1 MIGCGEDT
9 DEHQNVPD
17 YDAEHSEA
25 VLYHVRV
32 LEELE
37 ETEEALR
44 LLDISAKSRVI
55 TDRVAIMETRGT
67 FVFLFLSSDVLL
79 RAFLKSASYV
89 NMEA

>member
-1 MIGCGEDT
+1 M
-9 DEHQNVPD
+9 PD

-44 LLDISAKSRVI
+44 LLDISAKSRAI

-67 FVFLFLSSDVLL
+67 FLYI
-79 RAFLKSASYV
+79 AFQDRYLALDLERSVGMMCA
-89 NMEA
+89 EQLICHT

>member
-1 MIGCGEDT
+1 MVGCGEDT
-9 DEHQNVPD
+9 DENQNVPD

-55 TDRVAIMETRGT
+55 TDRVAIMETRGASVLFM
-67 FVFLFLSSDVLL
+67 FVWWFAEVLL
-79 RAFLKSASYV
+79 
-89 NMEA
+89 

>member
-1 MIGCGEDT
+1 MVECGEDT

-55 TDRVAIMETRGT
+55 TDRVAIMETRGALIL
-67 FVFLFLSSDVLL
+67 LFCSDKISLCVLSKP
-79 RAFLKSASYV
+79 AFYV
-89 NMEA
+89 DMET